1 MLNDLIIKNALLIAA
16 LMISFVALFYT
27 LAIKR
32 TDRLRNRIYILML
45 IFTMICS
52 VCEMGKCAVRMLGSN
67 AVMSM
72 VLLDGIEYIHSI
84 FHILIPMLFFF
95 YVTQVNGSYRM
106 MKRFGRVA
114 LFVPALIAEALIITN
129 PFHQLVYH
137 HDMSLNFKGGW
148 GMGVAYGMAV
158 LYMAGCM
165 LNMIANRK
173 ALSRGRFMSILFF
186 FPLVTAGIATQ
197 LLLEEVKCEMFAVAL
212 MMLGVMLTLEN
223 EDDRMDAT
231 TGVYNRGALKQTL
244 GTLIRMETPFTVVAV
259 RINNYDV
266 LMRLSGSSGV
276 DHVMKR
282 VAECLKEEYV
292 WYRIYRATTTEFMIL
307 TDLSYQDTIRLS
319 ERIYVRFMDGMYM
332 PGSDTPISATILRAS
347 VPDELSGMEEVML
360 MVDGPL
366 PTGEMKGIIHGR
378 KLAYLTR
385 STDLEYALDRALKNN
400 GLSMKYQTIH
410 RKEDRTPYAIKAL
423 VRMTD
428 PKLGELMPS
437 EFIPQAER
445 TGQIHRIGNMALEEV
460 CRFINSGIPERLGY
474 GIIFV
479 NLSLV
484 QCLQRDF
491 AEHVTNIIMK
501 HGVSPKMLNFEIT
514 KPVSKEDHY
523 LLERVMRQLKKKG
536 FRFTI
541 EDFGAGYANV
551 EAIFAL
557 DFDVVKIDRSILWD
571 AMESEIGRI
580 VLDNSIRMIKEL
592 DKEILVEGVE
602 NIRQIDMLSTMDVDY
617 LQGYYFSRPVSREE
631 LDKMAQL
638 EDM

>member
-1 MLNDLIIKNALLIAA
+1 
-16 LMISFVALFYT
+16 
-27 LAIKR
+27 
-32 TDRLRNRIYILML
+32 
-45 IFTMICS
+45 
-52 VCEMGKCAVRMLGSN
+52 
-67 AVMSM
+67 
-72 VLLDGIEYIHSI
+72 
-84 FHILIPMLFFF
+84 
-95 YVTQVNGSYRM
+95 
-106 MKRFGRVA
+106 
-114 LFVPALIAEALIITN
+114 
-129 PFHQLVYH
+129 
-137 HDMSLNFKGGW
+137 
-148 GMGVAYGMAV
+148 
-158 LYMAGCM
+158 
-165 LNMIANRK
+165 
-173 ALSRGRFMSILFF
+173 
-186 FPLVTAGIATQ
+186 
-197 LLLEEVKCEMFAVAL
+197 
-212 MMLGVMLTLEN
+212 
-223 EDDRMDAT
+223 
-231 TGVYNRGALKQTL
+231 
-244 GTLIRMETPFTVVAV
+244 
-259 RINNYDV
+259 
-266 LMRLSGSSGV
+266 
-276 DHVMKR
+276 
-282 VAECLKEEYV
+282 
-292 WYRIYRATTTEFMIL
+292 
-307 TDLSYQDTIRLS
+307 
-319 ERIYVRFMDGMYM
+319 MYM